1 MGESSPGLQEWRL
14 WPRQL
19 THLSDR
25 SSQMNKSDLVD
36 ALASAT
42 GMTKAD
48 ASRCVDALFG
58 PSGGI
63 ISSALRGDRKVQITG
78 FGTFEAKHRKARMG
92 RNPRTGQSIYI
103 GATKTPGFRAGKGL
117 KDAVKGA

>member
-1 MGESSPGLQEWRL
+1 
-14 WPRQL
+14 
-19 THLSDR
+19 
-25 SSQMNKSDLVD
+25 MNKSDLVD

-48 ASRCVDALFG
+48 ASRTVDALFN
-58 PSGGI
+58 PSSGI
-63 ISSALRGDRKVQITG
+63 ISSALRGARRVQITG

-103 GATKTPGFRAGKGL
+103 AATKTPGFRAGKGL
-117 KDAVKGA
+117 KDAVKGGG